1 MSEVSCGPGRL
12 RGGDRS
18 AHERALRRG
27 LAAAGDQ
34 ATAQDLTQETYL
46 RALRSF
52 GTFEPGS
59 NCPAWLLRIQY
70 NLFCTQY
77 RRGRRMPLVWLDEG
91 EADPSLD
98 LPSHEPGPE
107 EQTVR
112 ELDREAV
119 RRAIA
124 QLPEDFR
131 MAVTL
136 VDINGL
142 TCAEAATVM
151 DVPRGTILSRSTSS
165 AAGWRRCC
173 CQSLEGCRPMT
184 CEDFRLRLT
193 AFSLGELEQGERQRT
208 RDHLA
213 ACDDCASRVL
223 VDRQLT
229 ALLRAR
235 RSPPLRDA
243 GRRAGRR
250 P

>member
-1 MSEVSCGPGRL
+1 MDLEGFEAATVPHMNAL
-12 RGGDRS
+12 YD
-18 AHERALRRG
+18 AALR
-27 LAAAGDQ
+27 LAGDQ

-59 NCPAWLLRIQY
+59 NCRAWLLRIQY

-91 EADPSLD
+91 ETDPSLD

-142 TCAEAATVM
+142 NCAEAATVM
-151 DVPRGTILSRSTSS
+151 DVPRGTILSR
-165 AAGWRRCC
+165 
-173 CQSLEGCRPMT
+173 L
-184 CEDFRLRLT
+184 
-193 AFSLGELEQGERQRT
+193 
-208 RDHLA
+208 H
-213 ACDDCASRVL
+213 
-223 VDRQLT
+223 
-229 ALLRAR
+229 RAR
-235 RSPPLRDA
+235 RRLETMLLPEL
-243 GRRAGRR
+243 GRVQADDL
-250 P
+250 